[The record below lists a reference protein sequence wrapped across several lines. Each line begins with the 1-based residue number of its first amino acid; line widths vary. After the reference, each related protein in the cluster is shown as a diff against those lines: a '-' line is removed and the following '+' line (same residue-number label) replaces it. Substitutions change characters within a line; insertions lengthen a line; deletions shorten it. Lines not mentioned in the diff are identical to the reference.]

1 MVAAFATTSL
11 GLISVAAQTAATAPQ
26 PATGYWLLTTFFMT
40 RQHILALLRKAPMF
54 SAVEERTLGVLLDC
68 CPLRPVKTDALI
80 VLPTQK
86 AEQFF
91 VILSGRVKVFKLSQR
106 GEEQTLHLYG
116 PGETFGE
123 AAMWAG
129 IHYPAHAQAVVD
141 SLLLVVSRSAL
152 RDAFSRSPDLAMGM
166 LAGLSGKLREFNTLI
181 EQLSLRDVP
190 ARLAHAL
197 LAMSRQKGA
206 PTFHLGR
213 SKREL
218 ASQLGTV
225 PETLSRAL
233 AKLKRLH
240 LIAVE
245 ASKITILDPV
255 GLQEHARE

>member
-1 MVAAFATTSL
+1 MPTIYASVGSIGGQAAHPT
-11 GLISVAAQTAATAPQ
+11 VMAA
-26 PATGYWLLTTFFMT
+26 MT
-40 RQHILALLRKAPMF
+40 KTHILALLRKAPMF
-54 SAVEERTLGVLLDC
+54 SAVQERTLGVLLDC
-68 CPLRPVKTDALI
+68 CRQQPVKADAI
-80 VLPTQK
+80 VVLPTQK

-91 VILSGRVKVFKLSQR
+91 VILSGKVKVFKLSDR
-106 GEEQTLHLYG
+106 GDEQTLHLYG
-116 PGETFGE
+116 PGDTFGE

-129 IHYPAHAQAVVD
+129 IHYPAHAQAIAD

-152 RDAFSRSPDLAMGM
+152 RDAFSRSPDLALGM
-166 LAGLSGKLREFNTLI
+166 LASLSSKLREFNVLI

-197 LAMSRQKGA
+197 LAMSRRKGV

-213 SKREL
+213 TKREL

-233 AKLKRLH
+233 AKLKSRR

-245 ASKITILDPV
+245 GSQITILDPAALEEQA
-255 GLQEHARE
+255 GE